1 MCIFTSIGAMSLKTM
16 CLQGLEFLRGDRGEP
31 DRSAQTSSPQAHVQ
45 LVEYYTDLLKFA
57 QICSHPKKS
66 VWWHMRGWRACPSP
80 VAPSATPVAGLC
92 ANACLAGLGSYN
104 HYLGT
109 GLRSTTH
116 FLWWGKGVSAP
127 FSCEVFYWSHV
138 YMRSGDLV
146 LAFYVLSFW
155 AGMKWF

>member
-1 MCIFTSIGAMSLKTM
+1 MVH
-16 CLQGLEFLRGDRGEP
+16 RP
-31 DRSAQTSSPQAHVQ
+31 PQRLAHVQ

-66 VWWHMRGWRACPSP
+66 VWWHMRGWRACPSL

-109 GLRSTTH
+109 GLRSTYH
-116 FLWWGKGVSAP
+116 FLLWWGCLSVPNSSDELIFVKRRALDGP
-127 FSCEVFYWSHV
+127 FLDKNTGFRRAHRRAKF
-138 YMRSGDLV
+138 M
-146 LAFYVLSFW
+146 F
-155 AGMKWF
+155 